1 MVRRGRQTMLRGLTS
16 PSDQFSF
23 STALTTNSLTL
34 LSVDKG
40 QAVLQSTPKLHK
52 SSNFNFKCFKQIAMQ
67 SKTLLLALS
76 VAALSS
82 CSTAYKTGQTPDDV
96 YYSPARIVE
105 EKQNDDKDQDKVR
118 NEPANDYEITMGIRD
133 RRWRDLRDDYEYRN
147 SPYNYVTCKTY
158 NYGYYYNPYYYP
170 WAIYTGKITYS
181 APVNTT
187 PRMVNLNAYNGYNS
201 KVASGKT
208 SGTVTWSNP
217 STQYNNSNRS
227 STRSEGRQII
237 LPRINPSP
245 SNDTRTYTPSSSNS
259 SSNGS
264 SSSGS
269 SGSGSVSRPG
279 RGG

>member
-1 MVRRGRQTMLRGLTS
+1 
-16 PSDQFSF
+16 
-23 STALTTNSLTL
+23 
-34 LSVDKG
+34 
-40 QAVLQSTPKLHK
+40 
-52 SSNFNFKCFKQIAMQ
+52 MQ

-76 VAALSS
+76 VAAFSS

-105 EKQNDDKDQDKVR
+105 VKQNDDRDQDKVR

-133 RRWRDLRDDYEYRN
+133 RRWRDFRDDYEYRN
-147 SPYNYVTCKTY
+147 SPYNYATCKTY

-170 WAIYTGKITYS
+170 WAIYTGKITYQ

-201 KVASGKT
+201 RVAAGKT

-237 LPRINPSP
+237 LPRNNSSS
-245 SNDTRTYTPSSSNS
+245 SNETRTYTPSSSNS
-259 SSNGS
+259 SSSGS